1 MQPGR
6 KTSGFGSKME
16 SANTF
21 TVTDAREQ
29 FADVV
34 TSVAYSRQPAV
45 ITKNG
50 KKAVAV
56 VPYDVLELF
65 TKLEALIDVSKANA
79 ALEDYEKH
87 GGLTLEELKREL
99 EAE

>member
-1 MQPGR
+1 
-6 KTSGFGSKME
+6 ME

-21 TVTDAREQ
+21 TVTDARER

-50 KKAVAV
+50 RRAVAV

-65 TKLEALIDVSKANA
+65 TKLEALIDISKANV
-79 ALEDYEKH
+79 ALENFEKN
-87 GGLTLEELKREL
+87 GGVTLDELKRQL
-99 EAE
+99 AAE